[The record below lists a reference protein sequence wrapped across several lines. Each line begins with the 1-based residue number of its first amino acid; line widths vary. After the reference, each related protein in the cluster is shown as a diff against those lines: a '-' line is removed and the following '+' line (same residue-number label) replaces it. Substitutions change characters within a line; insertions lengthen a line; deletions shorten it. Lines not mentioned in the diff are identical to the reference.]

1 MKDVPKAGTYAILK
15 GQKEK
20 QAMGSPFLHGARA
33 LLRALFLLHCNL
45 FVGSLFLPSILVSLL
60 IKYIYKCYNK
70 IKNSNENLFR
80 ISYVIHVEYE
90 FI

>member
-33 LLRALFLLHCNL
+33 LLRALFLLHCKL

-60 IKYIYKCYNK
+60 IKKKKIYK